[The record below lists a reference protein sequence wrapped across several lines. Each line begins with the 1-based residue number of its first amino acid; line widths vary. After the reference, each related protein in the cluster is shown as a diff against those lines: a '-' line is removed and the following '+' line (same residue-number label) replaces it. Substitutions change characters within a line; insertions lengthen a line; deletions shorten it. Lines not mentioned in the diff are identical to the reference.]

1 MLFDGFPAAA
11 ADFKDPTLRLAAN
24 ELNALCLKRFGKA
37 GKWDFKFEIDERI
50 FTQRG
55 LKIVD
60 CKLFKLFLTGSS
72 LTGF

>member
-37 GKWDFKFEIDERI
+37 GKWDFKFEIDDSLPSFEV
-50 FTQRG
+50 
-55 LKIVD
+55 KIINDQLMICGPDAVEI
-60 CKLFKLFLTGSS
+60 L
-72 LTGF
+72 